1 MATLPQLTLNFNHQI
16 KLSNDGGSLSS
27 DTGEFVFREFD
38 EKIGFS
44 KTLAK
49 HLSLKDKRA
58 YFIHSNEN
66 LLRQKIYQ
74 IIAGY
79 SEDDAADQLT
89 KDPVFT
95 QILGTAALASQPSLS
110 RFFRRFDQQSIEQLE
125 QANQEL
131 LDKVHKFRES
141 EGLPKALIFDLD
153 STHSDTYG
161 NQEEVAYNSHYGTV
175 GFHPLVA
182 FDGVTGDFLKA
193 KLRPGNVYT
202 SNGVV
207 EFIQPL
213 IEHYNDKFPA
223 TSLLVRGDSGFAV
236 PALYDLCEKESVY
249 FVIRLKSNATLQ
261 QIAKELHPSS
271 TPSDVT
277 KTECYFEE
285 TIYQAKSWSKP
296 RKVILK
302 SVRPAG
308 ELFFIHSFFVT
319 NLVDAFSPKDI
330 VLAYQKRGTME
341 NYIKESK
348 NGFNLDKMNSHAFQ
362 VNEVKMMLSLL
373 AYNLTNW
380 LRTLSFPKEQKNM
393 QIETIRTRIIKVA
406 SKLVKSGRSLY
417 FKLSSSFVYQEFF
430 WKVLSR
436 IQNLKIE

>member
-1 MATLPQLTLNFNHQI
+1 MATLPQLTLDFNHKV

-27 DTGEFVFREFD
+27 DTGEFIFREFD

-44 KTLAK
+44 ETLAK
-49 HLSLKDKRA
+49 HLNLKDDRLY
-58 YFIHSNEN
+58 YFHSNEN

-95 QILGTAALASQPSLS
+95 QIIGTDALASQPSLS
-110 RFFRRFDQQSIEQLE
+110 RFFKRFDSQSIAELNL
-125 QANQEL
+125 ANQDL
-131 LDKVHKFRES
+131 IDKAHQIRES
-141 EGLPKALIFDLD
+141 KALIFDLD

-161 NQEEVAYNSHYGTV
+161 NQESAAYNAHYGTV

-182 FDGVTGDFLKA
+182 FDGVTGDFIKA

-207 EFIQPL
+207 DFIQPL
-213 IEHYNDKFPA
+213 IEHYNEKFPE
-223 TSLLVRGDSGFAV
+223 TTPLVRGDSGFAI

-249 FVIRLKSNATLQ
+249 YVIRLKANANLQ
-261 QIAKELHPSS
+261 RIADELHPSS
-271 TPSDVT
+271 MTSEVT
-277 KTECYFEE
+277 NTECYYEE

-296 RKVILK
+296 RKVIIK
-302 SVRPAG
+302 SIRPAN
-308 ELFFIHSFFVT
+308 ELFFTHSFFVT
-319 NLVDAFSPKDI
+319 NLIDAFSPKDI
-330 VLAYQKRGTME
+330 VLSYQKRGTME
-341 NYIKESK
+341 NYIKEAK
-348 NGFNLDKMNSHAFQ
+348 NGFYLDKMNSHSFQ

-380 LRTLSFPKEQKNM
+380 LRTLCFPEEQKTM

-430 WKVLSR
+430 WKVLRR
-436 IQNLKIE
+436 IQNLKLE

>member
-1 MATLPQLTLNFNHQI
+1 MATLPQLTLNFNQQI
-16 KLSNDGGSLSS
+16 KLTNDGGSLSS
-27 DTGEFVFREFD
+27 DTGEFIFREFD

-44 KTLAK
+44 KTLAQ
-49 HLSLKDKRA
+49 HLNLKDSRA
-58 YFIHSNEN
+58 YFVHSNEN

-74 IIAGY
+74 MIAGY

-95 QILGTAALASQPSLS
+95 QIIGTPALASQPSLS
-110 RFFRRFDQQSIEQLE
+110 RFFKRFDQTSIKQLE
-125 QANQEL
+125 LANQKL
-131 LDKVHKFRES
+131 LNKVHKFRDT
-141 EGLPKALIFDLD
+141 KALIFDLD

-161 NQEEVAYNSHYGTV
+161 HQESTAYNAHYGTI

-202 SNGVV
+202 SNGVI

-213 IEHYNDKFPA
+213 IEHYNEKFPE
-223 TSLLVRGDSGFAV
+223 TSLFVRGDSGFAV
-236 PALYDLCEKESVY
+236 PALYELCEKESVY
-249 FVIRLKSNATLQ
+249 YVIRLKSNAQLQ
-261 QIAKELHPSS
+261 QIAEEYHPISIS
-271 TPSDVT
+271 SDVT
-277 KTECYFEE
+277 KTEIYFEE

-296 RKVILK
+296 RKVIIQ

-319 NLVDAFSPKDI
+319 NLEVAFSPKDI
-330 VLAYQKRGTME
+330 VRSYQKRGTME
-341 NYIKESK
+341 NYIKEAK
-348 NGFNLDKMNSHAFQ
+348 NGFRLDQMNSHSFQ
-362 VNEVKMMLSLL
+362 VNEVRMMLSLL

-380 LRTLSFPKEQKNM
+380 LRTLAFPPEQKNM
-393 QIETIRTRIIKVA
+393 QIDTIRTRIIKVA

-436 IQNLKIE
+436 IQNLQIE

>member
-1 MATLPQLTLNFNHQI
+1 LATLPQLTLKFNHQI
-16 KLSNDGGSLSS
+16 KISNDGGSLSS
-27 DTGEFVFREFD
+27 DTGEFIFREFD
-38 EKIGFS
+38 EKVGFS

-49 HLSLKDKRA
+49 HLNLKDTRA
-58 YFIHSNEN
+58 YFLHSNEN

-74 IIAGY
+74 MIAGY

-95 QILGTAALASQPSLS
+95 QIIGTPALASQPSLS
-110 RFFRRFDQQSIEQLE
+110 RFFRRFDQTSIDQLE
-125 QANQEL
+125 IANQEL
-131 LDKVHKFRES
+131 LDKVHRFRDS
-141 EGLPKALIFDLD
+141 KALIFDLD

-161 NQEEVAYNSHYGTV
+161 CQESAAYNAHYGTI

-213 IEHYNDKFPA
+213 IEHYNDEVPA
-223 TSLLVRGDSGFAV
+223 TSLFVRGDSGFAV
-236 PALYDLCEKESVY
+236 PALYELCEKESVY
-249 FVIRLKSNATLQ
+249 YVIRLKSNAQLQ
-261 QIAKELHPSS
+261 QIAAEYHPPAI
-271 TPSDVT
+271 PSDVT
-277 KTECYFEE
+277 KTEFYFEE

-296 RKVILK
+296 RKVVIQ

-319 NLVDAFSPKDI
+319 NLEVAFSPKDI
-330 VLAYQKRGTME
+330 VRAYKKRGTME
-341 NYIKESK
+341 NYIKEAK
-348 NGFNLDKMNSHAFQ
+348 NGFKLDQMNSHSFQ
-362 VNEVKMMLSLL
+362 VNEVRMMLSLL

-380 LRTLSFPKEQKNM
+380 LRTLAFPTEQKNM
-393 QIETIRTRIIKVA
+393 QMDTIRTRIIKVA

-430 WKVLSR
+430 WKVLNK
-436 IQNLKIE
+436 IQTLQIE

>member
-1 MATLPQLTLNFNHQI
+1 MATLPQITLDFNRQI

-27 DTGEFVFREFD
+27 DTGELIFREFD

-49 HLSLKDKRA
+49 QLHLNDTRA
-58 YFIHSNEN
+58 YYLHSNDN

-74 IIAGY
+74 MIAGY
-79 SEDDAADQLT
+79 SEDDAADHLAS
-89 KDPVFT
+89 DPVFT
-95 QILGTAALASQPSLS
+95 QIIGTPALASQPSLS
-110 RFFRRFDQQSIEQLE
+110 RFYKRFDSTSIEQLE
-125 QANQEL
+125 RANQEL
-131 LDKVHKFRES
+131 LDKVHEFRDS
-141 EGLPKALIFDLD
+141 KALIIDLD

-161 NQEEVAYNSHYGTV
+161 HQESAAFNAHYGTI

-193 KLRPGNVYT
+193 KLRSGNVYT
-202 SNGVV
+202 SNGVM

-213 IEHYNDKFPA
+213 IEHYNEKFPA
-223 TSLLVRGDSGFAV
+223 TSLFLRGDSGFAV
-236 PALYDLCEKESVY
+236 PALYELCEKESVY
-249 FVIRLKSNATLQ
+249 YVIRLKSNAQLQ
-261 QIAKELHPSS
+261 KLAEEYCPSS
-271 TPSDVT
+271 VPSDVT
-277 KTECYFEE
+277 KTEYYFEE

-296 RKVILK
+296 RKVIIQ

-319 NLVDAFSPKDI
+319 NLEVAFSPKDI
-330 VLAYQKRGTME
+330 VRSYQKRGTME
-341 NYIKESK
+341 NYIKEAK
-348 NGFNLDKMNSHAFQ
+348 NGFRLDQMNSHSFQ
-362 VNEVKMMLSLL
+362 VNEVRMMLSLL

-380 LRTLSFPKEQKNM
+380 LRTLSFPPEQKNM
-393 QIETIRTRIIKVA
+393 QIETIRTRLIKVA

-430 WKVLSR
+430 WKVLCR
-436 IQNLKIE
+436 IQKLQLE